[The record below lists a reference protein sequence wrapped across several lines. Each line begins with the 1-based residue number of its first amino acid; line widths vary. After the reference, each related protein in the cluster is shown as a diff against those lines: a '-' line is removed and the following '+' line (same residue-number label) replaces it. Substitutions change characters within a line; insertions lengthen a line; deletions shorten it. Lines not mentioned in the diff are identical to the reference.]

1 MNDKKNLQ
9 CHHSYGD
16 IKKKKDEKK
25 NNKEEKKKEE
35 CNFVPR
41 AQNSFEFPAV
51 VHFAQDCSRREF
63 SSC

>member
-1 MNDKKNLQ
+1 MTRKIYCVITAMVTLK
-9 CHHSYGD
+9 
-16 IKKKKDEKK
+16 KKKKDEKK

>member
-1 MNDKKNLQ
+1 MTRKIYSVITAMVTL
-9 CHHSYGD
+9 
-16 IKKKKDEKK
+16 KKKKDEKK

>member
-1 MNDKKNLQ
+1 MTRKIYCVITAMVTL
-9 CHHSYGD
+9 
-16 IKKKKDEKK
+16 KKKKDEKK

>member
-1 MNDKKNLQ
+1 MTRKIYCVITAMVTL
-9 CHHSYGD
+9 
-16 IKKKKDEKK
+16 KKKEEKK